1 MRISRSQPAPTRLSR
16 PLAAVTFATAAILFA
31 ATVGRA
37 EKVEDLRSQGYV
49 SDFAGLLNANTEV
62 QINALC
68 AEVDQRA
75 HAQLA
80 VVTIHSLG
88 GAPVED
94 FANKLYQRWGIGYK
108 GENRGA
114 LLLFAA
120 NDHKYRVEVGYGLE
134 PILPDG
140 KVGGFAREVVPLLRQ
155 GDYNQG
161 LLTLTELVA
170 RVIARDR
177 GVELSRLPSGPRYWM
192 YMESRTRP
200 GPPSRWALLLTL
212 ILTMLAFGGLGS
224 FLLFIIAV
232 RQGRFGPIRR
242 GPWITGSGRGWYGGS
257 FGGSGGGGG
266 FGGFGG
272 GISGGGGASGSW

>member
-1 MRISRSQPAPTRLSR
+1 
-16 PLAAVTFATAAILFA
+16 
-31 ATVGRA
+31 
-37 EKVEDLRSQGYV
+37 V
-49 SDFAGLLNANTEV
+49 SDFAGLLDANTEA

-68 AEVDQRA
+68 AEVDQRT

-114 LLLFAA
+114 LLLFAV

-161 LLTLTELVA
+161 LLTLTEHVA

-177 GVELSRLPSGPRYWM
+177 GVELARLPSG
-192 YMESRTRP
+192 ESRARP
-200 GPPSRWALLLTL
+200 EPPSGNSGWALLLTL
-212 ILTMLAFGGLGS
+212 ILTMLAFGGLGV
-224 FLLFIIAV
+224 FLWFIIAV
-232 RQGRFGPIRR
+232 REGRFGPIRR
-242 GPWITGSGRGWYGGS
+242 GLWTTGPARGWYGGS

-266 FGGFGG
+266 LGGFGG
-272 GISGGGGASGSW
+272 GIAGGGGASGSCEHCPLRRQEVAGKGLHGRPSSASE